1 MLADLL
7 ISILN
12 YIILA
17 IGTLIGTLVALLPDS
32 PFIEILEEIH
42 LPIQEYLSALNWL
55 IPFDQIIII
64 LGYWTMA
71 ITMYY
76 IISIGLRWVKAIE

>member
-32 PFIEILEEIH
+32 PFLEMIDEIH
-42 LPIQEYLSALNWL
+42 LPVQEYLSALNWL
-55 IPFDQIIII
+55 IPFDKIIII